1 MQQRAFFRS
10 DYDEVKLY
18 SSFKIEYTMATIMT
32 KLRIFTLVLITLLS
46 MVSPFLKLQQLWAK
60 PNSARFAQNTVL
72 QSDAIQAAV
81 NMLLEEDEE
90 GQTVFLPLISK

>member
-1 MQQRAFFRS
+1 
-10 DYDEVKLY
+10 
-18 SSFKIEYTMATIMT
+18 MATIMT

-72 QSDAIQAAV
+72 QSDAVQAAV